1 MHTWFM
7 CIEGPLTAVLTLCT
21 WFRSNDVQIC
31 IRQSLATDT
40 CVLFPLEYQRPSYQ
54 MRRVVIPPSYVQV
67 ASELE
72 MCDLQTGIEAL
83 AANHGAQSETQRIEQ
98 QEMSFNKRPSPVS
111 PVRVAFSFSLL
122 FSCHLG
128 ITEACFSRLSSLR
141 RD

>member
-1 MHTWFM
+1 MEYGSL
-7 CIEGPLTAVLTLCT
+7 IGRQLTA
-21 WFRSNDVQIC
+21 SHAHGSDPM
-31 IRQSLATDT
+31 T
-40 CVLFPLEYQRPSYQ
+40 CKYAYAGHWQLIHVYYFPLEYQRPSYQ

-111 PVRVAFSFSLL
+111 PVLVAFSFSNF

-128 ITEACFSRLSSLR
+128 ITEACFPQLSSLG